1 MDAATLS
8 RGAGR
13 VSWRPLRG
21 FWRASLAHDEEGF
34 GRANSNI
41 TLARKQKKNEIYFQ
55 KHCSRASLLQ
65 STACHSGRTFT
76 ILRHSNEVTGDGK
89 QRAVAKSA
97 QG

>member
-8 RGAGR
+8 REAGR

-21 FWRASLAHDEEGF
+21 FWRASLAHDEEGS

-41 TLARKQKKNEIYFQ
+41 TLARKQKKNEIHFQ

-65 STACHSGRTFT
+65 SKVHRSGQTFT
-76 ILRHSNEVTGDGK
+76 
-89 QRAVAKSA
+89 SA
-97 QG
+97 PLK